1 MSSMPPNLVALLRPL
16 LDEALELP
24 PAELDAWL
32 VRVRADMPAL
42 APELEALLAE
52 EAALDDRG
60 FLAEDVWR
68 EPGME
73 GEAES
78 ADRSRDPE
86 HVGRTL
92 GSYTLERPLG
102 HGGMGTVWLARRSDG
117 RYEGHVA
124 VKLLTLALFDPVGR
138 ERFRREG
145 STLARLT
152 HPNIARLI
160 DAGVAQGPA
169 DAGRPYLVLEYVDG
183 IRIDRYCDE
192 RRLAPAERLALF
204 QQVLAAVAHAHAS
217 LIVHRD
223 LKPSNILVTADGT
236 VKLLDFGIA
245 KLLDSEGEAAE
256 RTELTEA
263 GGAPLTPEYAAPEQ
277 VTGAAITTATDVYAL
292 GVLLYLL
299 LAGVHPTAVA
309 GCTPADRLRGLLE
322 TEPPRLSTV
331 VENGVVPQTGEDA
344 ATAAERRGANPQ
356 RLRRLYAGDLDNIVA
371 KALKKRPEERYVTVV
386 ALAEDL
392 RRYLNHQPVS
402 ARADSWRYRAG
413 KFARR
418 NRVGVTAALVILMTL
433 LGATAFSVAQLRE
446 ARKQRDAAIAESR
459 RRAAMSD
466 VQSVLAGDS
475 RGAGGRTLSALE
487 RIELAARVLQ
497 RKYRNEPAVVVEV
510 MVDLSNRL
518 FDMSDTK
525 GHGQVLAR
533 ALAIARGA
541 DLPEQVALVHCLRA
555 LSYIFDEQLD
565 SARAVL
571 GQARAEWARVPS
583 GSRDVD
589 VQCLNSE
596 GQLLAATGFPDSAVG
611 LLRKAVALSGRSG
624 PQTLSSLNNLA
635 IALRAAG
642 QTREA
647 TRQQQR
653 ILLELDSTGY
663 AETDIYPTVLA
674 FLSAAMAELGEFRAF
689 DSIAHTYVRRL
700 EAVRGAGVID
710 AEVATVYGL
719 NKLRRGDLD
728 SASVWLG
735 AAARDT
741 AAGGLVQAGWLPPA
755 MTQLLVE
762 QGRIAEA
769 RQAATRLPSDSP
781 NRRATGVLL
790 RARIRRAEGDAVGAW
805 TALDSALRADVK
817 VPKPAPYLVYGILTA
832 ADWRWAG
839 GHGREADSLARLAI
853 AASAVD
859 SLALSRSAHVGR
871 AQLIRA
877 RVAAAAGDRAGALRA
892 ADRAVPAL
900 ANGYGPEYRLAREA
914 RTLRDSLTP

>member
-1 MSSMPPNLVALLRPL
+1 MRMSSMPPNLVALLRPL
-16 LDEALELP
+16 LDEALDLP
-24 PAELDAWL
+24 PAELEAWL
-32 VRVRADMPAL
+32 VRIRADMPAL
-42 APELEALLAE
+42 APGLEALLAE

-60 FLAEDVWR
+60 FLADGVWR
-68 EPGME
+68 EAGMR

-78 ADRSRDPE
+78 VDRSDEPE
-86 HVGRTL
+86 HVGRTF
-92 GSYTLERPLG
+92 GAYTLERPLG
-102 HGGMGTVWLARRSDG
+102 QGGMGTVWLARRSDG
-117 RYEGHVA
+117 RYEGQVA
-124 VKLLTLALFDPVGR
+124 VKFLTVAVFDPVGR

-160 DAGVAQGPA
+160 DAGVAPGPS

-183 IRIDRYCDE
+183 VRIDQYCDE
-192 RRLAPAERLALF
+192 RRLGPAERLALF

-223 LKPSNILVTADGT
+223 LKPSNILVTADGS

-245 KLLDSEGEAAE
+245 KLLDSESGGAE

-277 VTGAAITTATDVYAL
+277 VTGAPVTIATDVYAL

-299 LAGVHPTAVA
+299 LAGVHPTALA
-309 GCTPADRLRGLLE
+309 GSAPADRLRGLLE
-322 TEPPRLSTV
+322 TEPPRLSTAV
-331 VENGVVPQTGEDA
+331 TMTDA
-344 ATAAERRGANPQ
+344 RGGTPQ

-371 KALKKRPEERYVTVV
+371 KALKKRPEERYATVG
-386 ALAEDL
+386 ALADDL
-392 RRYLNHQPVS
+392 ERYLNHQPVS
-402 ARADSWRYRAG
+402 ARADSWGYRAA
-413 KFARR
+413 KFVRR
-418 NRVGVTAALVILMTL
+418 NRVGVTAGLVILLTL
-433 LGATAFSVAQLRE
+433 VVATVFSIVQLRE
-446 ARKQRDAAIAESR
+446 ARNQRDAAIAESR
-459 RRAAMSD
+459 RRIAMSD

-475 RGAGGRTLSALE
+475 RGAGGRTLSVLE
-487 RIELAARVLQ
+487 RIELAGRVLE

-533 ALAIARGA
+533 ALAIAQRA

-555 LSYIFDEQLD
+555 LSYIFDEQFD

-571 GQARAEWARVPS
+571 GQARAERARVTS
-583 GSRDVD
+583 GSRDID

-611 LLRKAVALSGRSG
+611 LLRQAVALSGTSG

-635 IALRAAG
+635 VALRAAG
-642 QTREA
+642 ETREA

-663 AETDIYPTVLA
+663 AETDIYPAVLA
-674 FLSAAMAELGEFRAF
+674 FLSGAMAELGEFRAF

-700 EAVRGAGVID
+700 EAVHGVGVID
-710 AEVATVYGL
+710 AQVATLYGV

-728 SASVWLG
+728 SAAVWLG
-735 AAARDT
+735 TAARDT
-741 AAGGLVQAGWLPPA
+741 AAIDLVRVGWLPPA
-755 MTQLLVE
+755 MTQLFVE

-769 RQAATRLPSDSP
+769 RQAATTLPSDSP
-781 NRRATGVLL
+781 ARRFTGVFL
-790 RARIRRAEGDAVGAW
+790 RARIRRAGGDAAGAW

-817 VPKPAPYLVYGILTA
+817 LPKPASYLVYGILTA
-832 ADWRWAG
+832 ADWQRAA
-839 GHGREADSLARLAI
+839 GHGRAADSLARLAI
-853 AASAVD
+853 AATAVD
-859 SLALSRSAHVGR
+859 PLAASRSAHVGR
-871 AQLIRA
+871 AELIRA
-877 RVAAAAGDRAGALRA
+877 RVAAAAGDRGGALQA
-892 ADRAVPAL
+892 AGRAVPAL
-900 ANGYGPEYRLAREA
+900 ANGYGPDYPLTREA
-914 RTLRDSLTP
+914 RALRDSLTP